1 METGREVDEIRM
13 KLVGGGIPVPE
24 NLIDLDQS
32 SVDMPPPPIMLH
44 SSGLSSYWE
53 KASFL
58 LSVTRN
64 SINLAISMCRLATNF
79 TAHQILTLITMKNH
93 CSRTQRLRF
102 SRKPVLGGM
111 FVWPVDS
118 VALLDQRFFW
128 QPGVYSSMPTTQNWT
143 IREAVEPSG
152 GYFSAMP
159 LRIILVGLAI
169 FFIGDL
175 LVWTVTI
182 WLVFGKPAHADPDR
196 FLLWLNLQWLVGGFE
211 DPSHTAGIVAWTVGN
226 LQRNAARGQ
235 ARGRFFERKDYQSC
249 RSLVETA
256 KTAGKSGKQIER
268 WWSQAWGSPRAWAS
282 RATLDNGRTSC
293 GSEIDHAL
301 H

>member
-102 SRKPVLGGM
+102 SRKPVLGSM
-111 FVWPVDS
+111 FHLTGRLRSSAGSKVFLTTRCPSIVI
-118 VALLDQRFFW
+118 
-128 QPGVYSSMPTTQNWT
+128 YSSMPTTQN
-143 IREAVEPSG
+143 
-152 GYFSAMP
+152 
-159 LRIILVGLAI
+159 
-169 FFIGDL
+169 
-175 LVWTVTI
+175 
-182 WLVFGKPAHADPDR
+182 
-196 FLLWLNLQWLVGGFE
+196 
-211 DPSHTAGIVAWTVGN
+211 
-226 LQRNAARGQ
+226 
-235 ARGRFFERKDYQSC
+235 
-249 RSLVETA
+249 
-256 KTAGKSGKQIER
+256 
-268 WWSQAWGSPRAWAS
+268 
-282 RATLDNGRTSC
+282 
-293 GSEIDHAL
+293 
-301 H
+301 